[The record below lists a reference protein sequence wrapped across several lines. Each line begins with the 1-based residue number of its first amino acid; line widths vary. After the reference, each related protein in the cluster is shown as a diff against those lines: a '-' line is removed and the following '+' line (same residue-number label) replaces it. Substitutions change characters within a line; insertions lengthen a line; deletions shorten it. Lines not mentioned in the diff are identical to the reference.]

1 MYWEITDA
9 QRPSER
15 ATKLKYEFFE
25 RDRKLMARMVVE
37 YGGCEFEV
45 PLRADG
51 IDLRY
56 CSLPGEPS
64 LTFDPGDAVTF
75 DNFIEV
81 TIEDA
86 ATGEDRQKVYNA
98 RVGFS
103 ACEVPSEEP
112 SSEPSEEPSTVPSET
127 SGVEGGNPTPT
138 PGDLPD
144 TSVGQSGPMPATAL
158 AMLMLAAV
166 ATLVYV
172 RLAQR
177 R

>member
-1 MYWEITDA
+1 MMLPALAVLGAQDGRGESSIRDLLTKHKTWILYWEITDA

-64 LTFDPGDAVTF
+64 LTFDPGDAEYPF
-75 DNFIEV
+75 KE
-81 TIEDA
+81 
-86 ATGEDRQKVYNA
+86 R
-98 RVGFS
+98 S
-103 ACEVPSEEP
+103 
-112 SSEPSEEPSTVPSET
+112 
-127 SGVEGGNPTPT
+127 NPRKLWLTPNL
-138 PGDLPD
+138 PG
-144 TSVGQSGPMPATAL
+144 
-158 AMLMLAAV
+158 
-166 ATLVYV
+166 
-172 RLAQR
+172 
-177 R
+177 